1 MDLGTMLLRLKPI
14 QRPADP
20 SLNAMPSPSKAKKP
34 ARKKA
39 VTKKATRKP
48 KAPANATSL
57 DAIFRPRSI
66 AVVGASR
73 RENQIGHQIVRNL
86 MEGGFTGP
94 VYPVNPS
101 ASVVHSTHCFPKVS
115 AIPGP
120 VDMALLVVPA
130 PYILKAAKDCGK
142 KGVKGLVC
150 ITAGFSEIGGE
161 GVKRQDDLM
170 KVCKQYGMRLVGPN
184 CMGVLNTETGFSMN
198 ASFADTP
205 PIQGKAA
212 FLSQSGALGAAILAD
227 ARALGLGISMFASV
241 GNRADITPPDLLQ
254 YWEHDPHTKLILMY
268 LEAFGEPE
276 KFLET
281 ARRVSRKKPVLVVK
295 SGRSSRGAQA
305 AISHTG
311 SLAASE
317 MAVDALLN
325 QCGAMRVDSMSQ
337 LFDLASAVQQD
348 VLPTG
353 PRIAIVTNAGG
364 PAILA
369 TDACA
374 AFRLEMANL
383 STKTT
388 KALKKFLPPE
398 ASVVNPV
405 DMIASAD
412 AEAFDKTLA
421 LISKDPNVDMVLAI
435 FVAPI
440 MINAESVAR
449 VFAKHGKAMDKPLVT
464 CLPGKSKGDPAI
476 DVLHD
481 ANVPNYR
488 FPEDAARVLAG
499 LLEINKLR
507 NRPEDKAPTLHVKMK
522 KAQAVIAAAKKA
534 KRSLLTVKDVHD
546 LLVAYGIPVVPGRLV
561 TSREEALKGARQLG
575 FPLVVK
581 VESQDLSHKSDAGG
595 VLLDIR
601 SREELLEAYDTLEER
616 FADDL
621 KDMKILLQSLRG
633 GGIET
638 FFGVATDPAF
648 GRMIAFG
655 LGGIH
660 VEILKDM
667 VFRLHPLTPTDAR
680 EMVNGLRAQQLLEG
694 ARGKPP
700 VDKEHL
706 IEILLRLSRLLT
718 DHPEIT
724 ELDLNPYLAGFKAS
738 DSCALDMRAV
748 IGG

>member
-1 MDLGTMLLRLKPI
+1 M
-14 QRPADP
+14 P
-20 SLNAMPSPSKAKKP
+20 SLSKAKKP
-34 ARKKA
+34 ARKKP
-39 VTKKATRKP
+39 VTKKAPRQP
-48 KAPANATSL
+48 KAPTDASSL
-57 DAIFRPRSI
+57 DAIFRPRSV

-73 RENQIGHQIVRNL
+73 RENQIGNQIVRNL
-86 MEGGFTGP
+86 VEGGFTGP

-101 ASVVHSTHCFPKVS
+101 ATVVHSMHCFPRVS

-120 VDMALLVVPA
+120 VDMAMLVVPA
-130 PYILKAAKDCGK
+130 PFILQAAKDCGE

-161 GVKRQDDLM
+161 GIKRQEELM
-170 KVCKQYGMRLVGPN
+170 KVCDKYGMRLVGPN
-184 CMGVLNTETGFSMN
+184 CMGVLNTDACYSMN

-227 ARALGLGISMFASV
+227 ARSLGLGISMFASV
-241 GNRADITPPDLLQ
+241 GNRADISPPDLLQ
-254 YWEHDPHTKLILMY
+254 YWEHDPNTKLILMY

-295 SGRSSRGAQA
+295 SGRSDRGAKA

-325 QCGAMRVDSMSQ
+325 QCGVLRVDSMSQ

-383 STKTT
+383 SKKTT
-388 KALKKFLPPE
+388 KSLKRFLPPE

-421 LISKDPNVDMVLAI
+421 LVAKDPNVDMVLAI

-449 VFAKHGKAMDKPLVT
+449 VFAKHAKLMDKPLVT

-476 DVLHD
+476 EVLHE
-481 ANVPNYR
+481 ANVSNYR

-499 LLEINKLR
+499 LVRVRKLR
-507 NRPEDKAPTLHVKMK
+507 NRPDDKAPTFRVQKK
-522 KAQAVIAAAKKA
+522 KATTVLARAKKA
-534 KRSLLTVKDVHD
+534 KRSLLTAKELHD
-546 LLVAYGIPVVPGRLV
+546 LLIAYGIPVVPGKV
-561 TSREEALKGARQLG
+561 VNTREEALKAARTLG
-575 FPLVVK
+575 FPLVAK
-581 VESQDLSHKSDAGG
+581 VEAQDVSHKSDAGG

-601 SREELLEAYDTLEER
+601 SREELLTAYDTLEDR
-616 FADDL
+616 FAGEH
-621 KDMKILLQSLRG
+621 KGMQVLLQSLRA

-638 FFGVATDPAF
+638 FFGVATDPLF

-660 VEILKDM
+660 VEILKDV

-700 VDKEHL
+700 VDKDHL

-748 IGG
+748 IQL